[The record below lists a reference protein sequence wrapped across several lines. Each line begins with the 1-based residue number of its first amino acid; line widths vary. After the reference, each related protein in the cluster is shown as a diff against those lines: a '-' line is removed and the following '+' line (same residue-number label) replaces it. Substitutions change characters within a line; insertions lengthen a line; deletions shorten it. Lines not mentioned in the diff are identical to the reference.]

1 MEETK
6 KLAPEEKMP
15 FQTGAIRMLVPTKVE
30 TTLTVS
36 QLWNGLFSALFGT
49 PADIQGAT
57 GVGMEDLYVA
67 KFKEDNGFSYKV
79 CYMKDGKE
87 EVYSEMGAI
96 WRNMLKIG
104 NDIFPGADMPIE
116 VKEGQECSK
125 EEDTSSEKT
134 QE

>member
-30 TTLTVS
+30 TTLTVP

-57 GVGMEDLYVA
+57 GVSMEDLYIA
-67 KFKEDNGFSYKV
+67 RFKEDKGFSYKV

-104 NDIFPGADMPIE
+104 NDIFPDANMPIE
-116 VKEGQECSK
+116 VKEGQVTK
-125 EEDTSSEKT
+125 EEVENKDE
-134 QE
+134 